1 MFHEFSI
8 DYRVSIRSFHYLA
21 SRGIDWTAI
30 ETDLLDRSDTNLYR
44 RPSKL
49 RSFEDKAGKKMI
61 RNLLEHYSLRIK
73 EERELLEFRE
83 IDELL
88 CRDPESSIETEKK
101 KNRVPEISI
110 TGEGKSDNVAR
121 FRYNGASTN
130 LPQNNT
136 SLRDRV
142 QAWLHLTQEWRIE
155 RVKFFRWNLY
165 PCFTGIYR
173 NFIWIKLSFQLT
185 PLNFVL
191 DIFCK

>member
-1 MFHEFSI
+1 MFPFVRSI
-8 DYRVSIRSFHYLA
+8 ISHRGVSIERRLKRISSIGATLIYIGVHRN
-21 SRGIDWTAI
+21 SDHSKIKRGKN
-30 ETDLLDRSDTNLYR
+30 DTKSPRTLF
-44 RPSKL
+44 PSYKGGT
-49 RSFEDKAGKKMI
+49 RT
-61 RNLLEHYSLRIK
+61 
-73 EERELLEFRE
+73 LEFRE

>member
-101 KNRVPEISI
+101 KIASQKFRSRGKEKAITLLDLGTMAHQRICRKIIPLFGIECKPDCTWHKSGESNESNFSDGISI
-110 TGEGKSDNVAR
+110 LVSLEFIETLFGLNCR
-121 FRYNGASTN
+121 FN
-130 LPQNNT
+130 
-136 SLRDRV
+136 
-142 QAWLHLTQEWRIE
+142 
-155 RVKFFRWNLY
+155 
-165 PCFTGIYR
+165 
-173 NFIWIKLSFQLT
+173 
-185 PLNFVL
+185 
-191 DIFCK
+191 

>member
-73 EERELLEFRE
+73 EERELWNFAKLTSYYAE
-83 IDELL
+83 I
-88 CRDPESSIETEKK
+88 RNHRSRPKKK